1 MNPKMSKPLD
11 NGIVHP
17 EPQSSVGR
25 NAWKYFP
32 RWRQILLLLV
42 LVTAGILILI
52 LIFVKN

>member
-52 LIFVKN
+52 FVKN